1 MVLECKEELTIRF
14 YIYLD
19 GVIIKL
25 ISYCYNF
32 RRITKSGTPTMMDSQ
47 TYIAVY
53 RSFKSLMIGS
63 QTYIVIYRS
72 FESLKYQM
80 R

>member
-14 YIYLD
+14 YLD

-80 R
+80 I